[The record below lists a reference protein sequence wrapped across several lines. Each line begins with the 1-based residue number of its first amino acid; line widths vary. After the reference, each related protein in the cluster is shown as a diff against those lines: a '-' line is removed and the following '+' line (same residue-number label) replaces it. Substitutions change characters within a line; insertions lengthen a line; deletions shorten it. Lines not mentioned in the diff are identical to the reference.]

1 MELRQL
7 RSFRKI
13 AELGSFSRAAN
24 VLCLT
29 QPALGLQ
36 IKNLEEELGVALL
49 TRHSRGVALTP
60 QGSLLLKHAESILTG
75 VDTAVRAVRETQA
88 ESPKAVRIG
97 MAPSLAAMLSVSL
110 SQRVAESQSGL
121 RLDLTEAPSK
131 YLSDW
136 VADGEIDLAI
146 ACEGPVGPKID
157 REVVLEE
164 ALYLVQPA
172 VPNEPAIGR
181 PIDFAD
187 LADMPLFVAD
197 PLLTRRL
204 VDKLQSEAAVAG
216 IRLHIRG
223 VLPSMN
229 IVKNLVEDG
238 EGATVL
244 PYAVVKRECDQNRL
258 RIRKIV
264 GPTLTRNAYMLSH
277 RERPQSTRIR
287 ELIRDVISDQ
297 IRGTPEHGTIGKAA

>member
-13 AELGSFSRAAN
+13 AEMGSFSKAAN

-36 IKNLEEELGVALL
+36 IKNLEEELGVPLL
-49 TRHSRGVALTP
+49 TRHSRGVVPTR
-60 QGSLLLKHAESILTG
+60 QGVLLLQRAETILAE
-75 VDTAVRAVRETQA
+75 VDSAVREA
-88 ESPKAVRIG
+88 KGEGPRAVRIG
-97 MAPSLAAMLSVSL
+97 MAPTLAAMLSVSL
-110 SQRVAESQSGL
+110 SRRTADSSDDV
-121 RLDLTEAPSK
+121 RLELTEAPTK
-131 YLSDW
+131 TLNDW
-136 VADGEIDLAI
+136 LAQGEIDLAV
-146 ACEGPVGPKID
+146 ACEGPVGRNIL

-172 VPNEPAIGR
+172 VPNEPAIGY
-181 PIDFAD
+181 PVEFVD

-197 PLLTRRL
+197 PLLTRML
-204 VDKLQSEAAVAG
+204 VDKLQSEAAIAS

-223 VLPSMN
+223 VLPSMA

-244 PYAVVKRECDQNRL
+244 PYAVVRRECEQNRL
-258 RIRKIV
+258 RVRRIV
-264 GPTLTRNAYMLSH
+264 GPTLSRNAYMLSH
-277 RERPQSTRIR
+277 VDRPQAACVRQ
-287 ELIRDVISDQ
+287 LIRDVISEQ
-297 IRGTPEHGTIGKAA
+297 IRGTPEHGRLAAVA

>member
-13 AELGSFSRAAN
+13 AEMGSFSKAAN

-49 TRHSRGVALTP
+49 TRHSRGVVPTR
-60 QGSLLLKHAESILTG
+60 QGVLLLQRAETILAE
-75 VDTAVRAVRETQA
+75 VDSAVREA
-88 ESPKAVRIG
+88 KGEGPRAVRIG
-97 MAPSLAAMLSVSL
+97 MAPTLAAMLSVSL
-110 SQRVAESQSGL
+110 SRRTADNNDDV
-121 RLDLTEAPSK
+121 RLELTEAPTRT
-131 YLSDW
+131 LNDW
-136 VADGEIDLAI
+136 LAQGEIDLAV
-146 ACEGPVGPKID
+146 ACEGPVGRNIL

-172 VPNEPAIGR
+172 VPNEPAIGH
-181 PIDFAD
+181 PVDFVD

-197 PLLTRRL
+197 PLLTRML
-204 VDKLQSEAAVAG
+204 VDKLQSEAAIAS

-223 VLPSMN
+223 VLPSMA

-244 PYAVVKRECDQNRL
+244 PYAVVRRECEQNRL
-258 RIRKIV
+258 RVRRIV
-264 GPTLTRNAYMLSH
+264 GPTLSRNAYMLSH
-277 RERPQSTRIR
+277 VDRPQAAYVRQ
-287 ELIRDVISDQ
+287 LIRDVISEQ
-297 IRGTPEHGTIGKAA
+297 IRGTPEHGRLAAVA